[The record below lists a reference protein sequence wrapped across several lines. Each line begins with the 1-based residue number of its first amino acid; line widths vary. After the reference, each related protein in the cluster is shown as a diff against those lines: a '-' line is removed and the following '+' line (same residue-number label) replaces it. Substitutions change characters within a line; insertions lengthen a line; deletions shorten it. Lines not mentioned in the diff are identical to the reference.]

1 MSSSNAHDDPA
12 VERANNVGA
21 YVAVALIGIAGIALS
36 SAKAIIIGVYIHD
49 FGMTPSVA
57 GYLLSVQMVAAT
69 AGVIVSTMVG
79 GRVIL
84 AAALAAILVGDL
96 GTAASSMAPFLFAF
110 QIVGGLGH
118 GIALGRLGQGVAAT
132 ANPQRATGLFTVSY
146 LTLSSLNAYLLP
158 ATKGLLGPHA
168 LFVTFAI
175 TAPLALLGLRW
186 FPAVDPRRAH
196 KVAGGTRTGPVLTAF
211 VMLAFLVWYLGIG
224 GFWPFVGQFG
234 EHAGIPFDE
243 RTKILGSANLF
254 GLAGASISLI
264 LGGRFGSFKPLVTFV
279 SLQVTAVLI
288 LMLGAGNG
296 TAFMIGSWLYVFA
309 WLGGFPNQLGTLSR
323 IDPTGRL
330 NALTYVMGNIAYAVG
345 PAGVGLMLRSAGS
358 QAAGLERLQY
368 GGLGLLLVSGT
379 MILSLAIRADG
390 IRRAQAHAKRLQE
403 AAA

>member
-12 VERANNVGA
+12 RERPNNLGA

-79 GRVIL
+79 GRAIL
-84 AAALAAILVGDL
+84 AAALAAILIGDL
-96 GTAASSMAPFLFAF
+96 GTASSSMAPFLFAF
-110 QIVGGLGH
+110 QVLGGLGH

-146 LTLSSLNAYLLP
+146 LTLSSLNAYFLP
-158 ATKGLLGPHA
+158 ATKSMIGPHA
-168 LFVTFAI
+168 LFVTFAV
-175 TAPLALLGLRW
+175 TAPMALLGLRW
-186 FPAVDPRRAH
+186 FPAVDPRGAH

-234 EHAGIPFDE
+234 EHAGISFDE

-279 SLQVTAVLI
+279 SLQATAVLI
-288 LMLGAGNG
+288 LIIGAGNG
-296 TAFMIGSWLYVFA
+296 TAFMVGSWLYVFA

-379 MILSLAIRADG
+379 MILSLALRADG
-390 IRRAQAHAKRLQE
+390 IRRAHARAKRLQQ

>member
-1 MSSSNAHDDPA
+1 MSSSNAQDDPA
-12 VERANNVGA
+12 IERANNVGA

-79 GRVIL
+79 GRAIL

-96 GTAASSMAPFLFAF
+96 GTAASSAAPFLFAF
-110 QIVGGLGH
+110 QILGGLGH

-158 ATKGLLGPHA
+158 ATKSLLGPHA

-186 FPAVDPRRAH
+186 FPAVDPRGAH
-196 KVAGGTRTGPVLTAF
+196 KVAGGARTGPVLTAF

-264 LGGRFGSFKPLVTFV
+264 LGGRFGSFRPLVTFV
-279 SLQVTAVLI
+279 SLQVAAVLI

-296 TAFMIGSWLYVFA
+296 TAFMVGSWLYVFA

-358 QAAGLERLQY
+358 QTAGLERLQY
-368 GGLGLLLVSGT
+368 GGLGLLLVSGA

-390 IRRAQAHAKRLQE
+390 IRRAQAHAKRLE
-403 AAA
+403 EVAA